1 MSIVINGIKMPE
13 APDEIIY
20 IAIWGNGTV
29 IQTGESW
36 RSPEDGKC
44 YYTTTNPEKF
54 GNAISIPEH
63 GDLIDR
69 GVLVQDLEYDV
80 EIIQRALYET
90 MDFVGKE
97 RERVE
102 FDKDCKQNCIR
113 YLSNA
118 PTVIPADLTKEE

>member
-1 MSIVINGIKMPE
+1 MGVKVYE
-13 APDEIIY
+13 HRY
-20 IAIWGNGTV
+20 TV
-29 IQTGESW
+29 
-36 RSPEDGKC
+36 
-44 YYTTTNPEKF
+44 
-54 GNAISIPEH
+54 SIPEH

-80 EIIQRALYET
+80 EIIQRALDET